1 MPVGAKLFAA
11 ASTPDTGVCDRRR
24 VLRIPYH
31 NKADGFMA
39 AVLLALNQVKFC
51 ELHACRPLVEWGMFP
66 VCKYEGVRFPGR
78 TPFYE
83 KSVGANA
90 FEYYFE
96 QPCAGPPPQKGP
108 PMLTC
113 EQRELVHRQLPWA
126 VRTYYYGAHDPQ
138 PEPGRNETLTYDEE
152 WYGSHRMEAARL
164 VRTYLKL
171 QPHIRTKVEGIAS
184 QLLGSAPIL
193 GVHLRGTDKGKY
205 LSARSGRPVPPSEYL
220 RYVEAYLKATPA
232 GRVFVATDSP
242 SFLADAK
249 RIFPSDKLILRDE
262 VLRDEN
268 NVAFKGRGGGK
279 HNYRKGE
286 EVLIDALLLSRSD
299 WLMQSLAMTKI
310 AAQSIATERHVI
322 ICGYGRSGQNLAH
335 MVEQEGI
342 GYVALDLDPDRVR
355 DAAAAGEH
363 VVYGDAARRES
374 LVAAGIHRAAA
385 VAITY
390 ADTASALKVSL
401 SNLLGVGVGEMSASQ
416 LEAAEDV
423 HRDLL
428 ARLTD
433 ARVELARRQERA
445 RLEEAAAIERTIDQT
460 LAAAG
465 ATSRTGIS
473 WTRSGLSSRKAE
485 PR

>member
-1 MPVGAKLFAA
+1 M
-11 ASTPDTGVCDRRR
+11 SS
-24 VLRIPYH
+24 VLAQSLSP
-31 NKADGFMA
+31 
-39 AVLLALNQVKFC
+39 VLLALNQVKFC

-205 LSARSGRPVPPSEYL
+205 LSARSGRRRLQVRFHVPQVLGRRHRPAASSSPPTRPPSSS
-220 RYVEAYLKATPA
+220 TPS
-232 GRVFVATDSP
+232 G
-242 SFLADAK
+242 SF
-249 RIFPSDKLILRDE
+249 P
-262 VLRDEN
+262 
-268 NVAFKGRGGGK
+268 
-279 HNYRKGE
+279 
-286 EVLIDALLLSRSD
+286 
-299 WLMQSLAMTKI
+299 
-310 AAQSIATERHVI
+310 
-322 ICGYGRSGQNLAH
+322 
-335 MVEQEGI
+335 
-342 GYVALDLDPDRVR
+342 
-355 DAAAAGEH
+355 
-363 VVYGDAARRES
+363 
-374 LVAAGIHRAAA
+374 
-385 VAITY
+385 
-390 ADTASALKVSL
+390 
-401 SNLLGVGVGEMSASQ
+401 
-416 LEAAEDV
+416 
-423 HRDLL
+423 
-428 ARLTD
+428 
-433 ARVELARRQERA
+433 
-445 RLEEAAAIERTIDQT
+445 
-460 LAAAG
+460 
-465 ATSRTGIS
+465 ATS
-473 WTRSGLSSRKAE
+473 
-485 PR
+485 

>member
-11 ASTPDTGVCDRRR
+11 AATPDTGVCDRRR

-138 PEPGRNETLTYDEE
+138 PEPGRNETLTYDEQ

-299 WLMQSLAMTKI
+299 WLL
-310 AAQSIATERHVI
+310 H
-322 ICGYGRSGQNLAH
+322 
-335 MVEQEGI
+335 
-342 GYVALDLDPDRVR
+342 
-355 DAAAAGEH
+355 
-363 VVYGDAARRES
+363 
-374 LVAAGIHRAAA
+374 
-385 VAITY
+385 
-390 ADTASALKVSL
+390 
-401 SNLLGVGVGEMSASQ
+401 SASGV
-416 LEAAEDV
+416 AEFAIYTNPALHNRSV
-423 HRDLL
+423 HLQYTR
-428 ARLTD
+428 
-433 ARVELARRQERA
+433 RRQRPPW
-445 RLEEAAAIERTIDQT
+445 LPDYV
-460 LAAAG
+460 
-465 ATSRTGIS
+465 
-473 WTRSGLSSRKAE
+473 
-485 PR
+485 PVDPPP